1 MMKNKN
7 FNNGFT
13 LVELMVTLAISSL
26 VMSSIYAVFHK
37 QVATHN
43 TERLVVSMQQNVRAA
58 VSFMERDIRM
68 ARYDPTGSGNVD
80 ILIANNAQLQFE
92 SDNNVE
98 DGAIAAGETITYEL
112 VDDAGVSCDADGN
125 GIADSMP
132 CNLGRQIDAGLF
144 QTVARSID
152 ALNFDYFD
160 ANGNSVLV
168 DALGNS
174 IRDTTQTPWLV
185 PAGQIA
191 NIQSIRVSI
200 VARSGDTVPVLF
212 INHTDSTVYRNRPRD
227 TDGDGTPD
235 TADIIL
241 PAQNNDFRRMQVTT
255 EIDCRN

>member
-1 MMKNKN
+1 MMKTQKFNK
-7 FNNGFT
+7 GFT

-43 TERLVVSMQQNVRAA
+43 TERRVVSMQQNVRAA

-68 ARYDPTGSGNVD
+68 ARYDPTGSGNFD
-80 ILIANNAQLQFE
+80 IRMANNAQLQFE
-92 SDNNVE
+92 SDNIVQ
-98 DGAIAAGETITYEL
+98 DGAIGAGETITYAM
-112 VDDAGVSCDADGN
+112 VDNAGASCDADGN
-125 GIADSMP
+125 GIADGMP
-132 CNLGRQIDAGLF
+132 CNLGRNNGGGF

-168 DALGNS
+168 DSAGNS
-174 IRDTTQTPWLV
+174 IRDTALTPWVV
-185 PAGQIA
+185 PAAQIP
-191 NIQSIRVSI
+191 NIQSIRLSI
-200 VARSGDTVPVLF
+200 VARSGDTIPVLF
-212 INHTDSTVYRNRPRD
+212 INHRDSTVYRNRPRD

>member
-1 MMKNKN
+1 M
-7 FNNGFT
+7 
-13 LVELMVTLAISSL
+13 VELMVTLAISSL
-26 VMSSIYAVFHK
+26 VMSGIYAVFHK

-58 VSFMERDIRM
+58 MSFMERDIRM
-68 ARYDPTGSGNVD
+68 ARYDPTGSGLFT
-80 ILIANNAQLQFE
+80 IGTANRAELQFL
-92 SDNNVE
+92 SDNSVE
-98 DGAIAAGETITYEL
+98 DGAVNDGENITYAL
-112 VDDAGVSCDADGN
+112 DNDADGN
-125 GIADSMP
+125 GIADGTS
-132 CNLGRQIDAGLF
+132 CNLVRIINIPGGTRTDV
-144 QTVARSID
+144 VARNID

-160 ANGNSVLV
+160 TSVNPVNSLT
-168 DALGNS
+168 DRTAA
-174 IRDTTQTPWLV
+174 PWQV

-200 VARSGDTVPVLF
+200 VARSGDSIPAMF
-212 INHTDSTVYRNRPRD
+212 INHTDSSVYRNRPRD

>member
-1 MMKNKN
+1 MMKIQKFNK
-7 FNNGFT
+7 GFT

-68 ARYDPTGSGNVD
+68 ARYDPTGSGNFD
-80 ILIANNAQLQFE
+80 IRIANNAQLQFE

-98 DGAIAAGETITYEL
+98 DGAIGAGETITYAM
-112 VDDAGVSCDADGN
+112 VDDGGVSCDADGN
-125 GIADSMP
+125 GIADGMP
-132 CNLGRQIDAGLF
+132 CNLGRNNGGGF

-168 DALGNS
+168 DAVGNS
-174 IRDTTQTPWLV
+174 IRDPAATPWSV

-191 NIQSIRVSI
+191 NIRSIRLSI
-200 VARSGDTVPVLF
+200 VARSGDTIPVLF
-212 INHTDSTVYRNRPRD
+212 INHRDSKVYRNRPRD
-227 TDGDGTPD
+227 TDGDGIAD
-235 TADIIL
+235 TADVIL
-241 PAQNNDFRRMQVTT
+241 PARNNDFRRMQVTT

>member
-1 MMKNKN
+1 MMKIQKFNK
-7 FNNGFT
+7 GFT

-26 VMSSIYAVFHK
+26 VMSGIYAVFHK

-43 TERLVVSMQQNVRAA
+43 TERLVVSMQQNARTA
-58 VSFMERDIRM
+58 VSYMERDIRM
-68 ARYDPTGSGNVD
+68 ARYDPTGSGNFD
-80 ILIANNAQLQFE
+80 IRIADNAQLQFD
-92 SDNNVE
+92 SDNLLEN
-98 DGAIAAGETITYEL
+98 GAIGAGETITYAM
-112 VDDAGVSCDADGN
+112 VDDFGVSCDADEN
-125 GIADSMP
+125 GIADGMP
-132 CNLGRQIDAGLF
+132 CNLGRNNGGGF

-152 ALNFDYFD
+152 ALNFDYLD
-160 ANGNSVLV
+160 INGNSIL
-168 DALGNS
+168 DRTA
-174 IRDTTQTPWLV
+174 TPWQV

-191 NIQSIRVSI
+191 DIQSVRVSI
-200 VARSGDTVPVLF
+200 VARSGDSIPAMF

>member
-1 MMKNKN
+1 MMKIQKFNK
-7 FNNGFT
+7 GFT

-26 VMSSIYAVFHK
+26 VMSGIYAVFHK

-68 ARYDPTGSGNVD
+68 ARYDPLGSSGAN
-80 ILIANNAQLQFE
+80 ILIAERARLQFE
-92 SDNNVE
+92 IDDNE
-98 DGAIAAGETITYEL
+98 DGAILGAQETITYDL
-112 VDDAGVSCDADGN
+112 DNDALPKD
-125 GIADSMP
+125 GIADVTDCSLVRDNDSGVVP
-132 CNLGRQIDAGLF
+132 LPI
-144 QTVARSID
+144 VARSID

-160 ANGNSVLV
+160 ANGI
-168 DALGNS
+168 S
-174 IRDTTQTPWLV
+174 ILDRTATPWQV

-191 NIQSIRVSI
+191 DIQSIRVSI
-200 VARSGDTVPVLF
+200 VARSGDSIPALF
-212 INHTDSTVYRNRPRD
+212 INHRDSTVYRNRPRD